1 MKRRDFLKFISAAAL
16 YNSLPKG
23 LFAKEPPSVA
33 TAEGKD
39 YAAITKN
46 VIAAVGGIQNFVKKG
61 DTVLVKPNMGWDRRP
76 EFAATTHPV
85 VIKTI
90 AEECLRVG
98 AKKVKVFDNPC
109 NDMRR
114 CYENSGIQAALKGMK
129 DVEVKFMEDE
139 RYKNMKINGTF
150 LKEWE
155 LYDEA
160 LSANVI
166 INAPIA
172 KHHGLT
178 RLTLGLKNMMGI
190 TGGNRGYFHRN
201 MEDALCDLHSFVKC
215 QLTLIDATRILTDHG
230 PQGGSMKDVKVL
242 NKVIASSDVVAADAF
257 ATTLF
262 GLKPEEIS
270 TTVAAHKRGLGE
282 MNLNKV
288 KILKA

>member
-1 MKRRDFLKFISAAAL
+1 MKRRDFLKLAAASALLKSFPESL
-16 YNSLPKG
+16 Y
-23 LFAKEPPSVA
+23 AKEPSVVA

-46 VIAAVGGIQNFVKKG
+46 VLAAVGGIQAFVKKG

-76 EFAATTHPV
+76 DFAATTHPV

-90 AEECLRVG
+90 TEECLRVG

-114 CYENSGIQAALKGMK
+114 CYENSGIQAALRGMR

-139 RYKNMKINGTF
+139 RYKNTKINGAF

-166 INAPIA
+166 INTPIA

-230 PQGGSMKDVKVL
+230 PQGGSLKDVKVL
-242 NKVIASSDVVAADAF
+242 NKVIACADVVAADAF

-282 MNLNKV
+282 INLGKV
-288 KILKA
+288 KVVKA

>member
-1 MKRRDFLKFISAAAL
+1 MKRRDFLKLAAASVL
-16 YNSLPKG
+16 LKSLPEN
-23 LFAKEPPSVA
+23 LYAKEPAVLA

-46 VIAAVGGIQNFVKKG
+46 VIAAVGGIQTFVKKG

-76 EFAATTHPV
+76 DFAATTHPV

-90 AEECLRVG
+90 VEECLRVG

-114 CYENSGIQAALKGMK
+114 CYENSGIQAALRGMK
-129 DVEVKFMEDE
+129 DVEVKFMENE
-139 RYKNMKINGTF
+139 RYKNTKINGTF

-230 PQGGSMKDVKVL
+230 PQGGSLKDVKVL
-242 NKVIASSDVVAADAF
+242 NKVIACTDVVAADAF

-282 MNLNKV
+282 INLSKV
-288 KILKA
+288 KVVKA